1 MNTKLEFVFSAF
13 PHYMKMCRQQGE
25 VYKRTAESVQTSIA
39 FMKTK
44 LKKNVTVSALF
55 NAYTEEDCARNASNR
70 FTGMK
75 SIIGSNLYADSGGLQ
90 MVTLGHDTITEA
102 QRKKI
107 YQTQMKYATHAMS
120 FDEIPS
126 IMIDKKKFYRP
137 TKVYSC
143 GQISGENLLEQY
155 NYFNHY
161 ESNTKIVPIIQG
173 WGKDDI
179 SLFTD
184 GLMESVEPIW
194 DKFDMIATGFSST
207 SIWETARKAIDI
219 YSDNRLKGKFTNHYH
234 MLGMSGYKRIIP
246 MLILLKSGLIK
257 DMNTLSFDSSS
268 ISMTYVMGNVV
279 KSTQDLIDNKKYNLG
294 TVRTKEVEDYYQEIF
309 DFWKDTPNF
318 KYKDINDLL
327 ECSQFNS
334 RGIKSAKQRHDETD
348 DIDEALKYLTQEQ
361 YFIFYNVYKY
371 AMVLEDFLDNEIS
384 LENIFKGKD
393 LELFSKLEKITT
405 IDDFYD
411 WQNYVDST
419 QNTKIEI
426 YEEKTANPLDSLF

>member
-44 LKKNVTVSALF
+44 LKENVTVSALF
-55 NAYTEEDCARNASNR
+55 NAYTEEDCARNATNR

-90 MVTLGHDTITEA
+90 MVTLGHGNIDEA

-107 YQTQMKYATHAMS
+107 YQTQMNYASHAMS

-126 IMIDKKKFYRP
+126 IMIEKKRFYRP
-137 TKVYSC
+137 NKVYSC

-155 NYFNHY
+155 NYFKENK
-161 ESNTKIVPIIQG
+161 SDTKIVPIIQG
-173 WGKDDI
+173 WGKGDI

-184 GLMESVEPIW
+184 GLMESVKPIW
-194 DKFDMIATGFSST
+194 NNFDMLATGFSST
-207 SIWETARKAIDI
+207 SVWGTARRAIDI
-219 YSDNRLKGKFTNHYH
+219 YNDKRLRPKFLEHYH

-257 DMNTLSFDSSS
+257 DMETLSFDSSS

-279 KSTQDLIDNKKYNLG
+279 KSTKDLISGKKYDLG
-294 TVRTKEVEDYYQEIF
+294 TVRTKDVEDYYQEIF
-309 DFWKDTPNF
+309 DFWKGAPNF
-318 KYKDINDLL
+318 NYKDVDDLL

-371 AMVLEDFLDNEIS
+371 AMVLEDFLEDEIG
-384 LENIFKGKD
+384 LESIFKGKD
-393 LELFSKLEKITT
+393 FELFSKLENITT
-405 IDDFYD
+405 IEDFYD
-411 WQNYVDST
+411 WQDYVDST
-419 QNTKIEI
+419 QNTQIEI
-426 YEEKTANPLDSLF
+426 YEEETSNPTDSLF